1 MVELTKRE
9 DQIMQIVWNL
19 KTAFIREIVEALPE
33 PKPHYNTEATLVKIL
48 VKKEIIEKT
57 KLEISRKSFSIIHFQ
72 SYLLTLQRRK
82 S

>member
-48 VKKEIIEKT
+48 VKKA
-57 KLEISRKSFSIIHFQ
+57 
-72 SYLLTLQRRK
+72 YCNPN
-82 S
+82 